1 MQQLDYR
8 SFENT
13 EHLILKT
20 FNTPVVL
27 LDIETTGL
35 SPDIS
40 TVFMIGCGY
49 YENDQLHTVQ
59 WLADS
64 LELSGI
70 PVSFRSQ

>member
-27 LDIETTGL
+27 LDIER
-35 SPDIS
+35 
-40 TVFMIGCGY
+40 Y
-49 YENDQLHTVQ
+49 YLK
-59 WLADS
+59 
-64 LELSGI
+64 
-70 PVSFRSQ
+70 